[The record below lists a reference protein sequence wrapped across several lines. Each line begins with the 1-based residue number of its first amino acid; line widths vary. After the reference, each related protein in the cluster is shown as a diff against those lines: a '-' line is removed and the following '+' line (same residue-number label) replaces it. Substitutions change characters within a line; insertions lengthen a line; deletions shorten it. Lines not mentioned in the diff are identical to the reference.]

1 MGGIVNAGTHGL
13 RLEVAA
19 ALNVVD
25 SLVESIG
32 CHVEGRCV
40 VADIE
45 FGSSLGVDPCAH
57 YVSNLENV
65 SGRGDGRIT

>member
-1 MGGIVNAGTHGL
+1 MGGIVNSGTHGL

-19 ALNVVD
+19 ALDVVD
-25 SLVESIG
+25 SLVESFG
-32 CHVEGRCV
+32 RHVEGRRV
-40 VADIE
+40 VADVE
-45 FGSSLGVDPCAH
+45 FGSGLGVDPCAH